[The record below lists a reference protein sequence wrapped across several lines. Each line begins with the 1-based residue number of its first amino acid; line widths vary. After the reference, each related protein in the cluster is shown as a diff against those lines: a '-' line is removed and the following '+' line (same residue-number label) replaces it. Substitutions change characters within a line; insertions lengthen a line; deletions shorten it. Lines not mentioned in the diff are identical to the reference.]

1 MSIIDPHLVNIEIAP
16 HPEDGRSVLRL
27 NYHQQIYDLVR
38 VFASHKIERA
48 EQKLQQA
55 ISILEG
61 FANESSGDRVNQS
74 TTDRYILVGEVGYY
88 SLWKLD
94 LTLNSASCNWKS
106 KREAEVLELQQ
117 ASIWLFQEL
126 WLQWQDLLGDKQLE
140 VFTEDLLT
148 VIPQIQSG
156 VDLDRLLAIE
166 PLGTARLAAWS
177 AIDLI
182 KFDRQLYHLT
192 QKKIG
197 RQFGT
202 ELTIEI
208 IQTMPERLRS
218 TLIYILD
225 I

>member
-1 MSIIDPHLVNIEIAP
+1 MSIIDPQLVNIEIAP
-16 HPEDGRSVLRL
+16 HPSDGKLVLRL
-27 NYHQQIYDLVR
+27 KYHQQIYDLVR
-38 VFASHKIERA
+38 VFASHKVERA

-55 ISILEG
+55 I
-61 FANESSGDRVNQS
+61 ESSGNAVNN
-74 TTDRYILVGEVGYY
+74 TTDRYLLVGEVGYY

-94 LTLNSASCNWKS
+94 STFNTSSANGQSDRAAKI
-106 KREAEVLELQQ
+106 LELQQ

-126 WLQWQDLLGDKQLE
+126 WLQWQDLLGARQLE

-148 VIPQIQSG
+148 VTPQLQAWI
-156 VDLDRLLAIE
+156 DLDRLLVLD
-166 PLGTARLAAWS
+166 PLGTARLESWS
-177 AIDLI
+177 EIDFMA
-182 KFDRQLYHLT
+182 FDRKLYQLT

-218 TLIYILD
+218 TLTNILGV
-225 I
+225 